1 MDTSSAAGDQLTSRP
16 AGGTELSWCRAV
28 PGGTGIT
35 VLALHLSRQ
44 ISLPFIRSSLRRLQL
59 SSPLLRARL
68 PSAASNP
75 RPSILISPS
84 PSVEIELIPSDL
96 LPQIAVANDSPP
108 ISLFHSLVEHEM
120 NRNCWA
126 EPSEDEPA
134 GVLFATIYELPE
146 LDRSLL
152 VLRLHT
158 GVCDRTAGVA
168 ILKELID
175 AVAVAGGVDR
185 IALDGGEEEEEGEVL
200 LAIEDLI
207 SKEDSWKP
215 FWARGKDLVGY
226 SLNGLRSSCLPFMN
240 TGSNRKSE
248 VARLLMEADE
258 TKRLLADS
266 NDADAEPRPLLRSR
280 DCQAEE
286 APRGEDT
293 LVDSEVCNA
302 KGIKLCAAIA
312 AAGMLATYASK
323 NLQNNQPE
331 TYSVVTLVD
340 CRKYLNPPLNDKHV
354 GFYHSAILNTH
365 TLYGVETFWETVKR
379 CHDSYS
385 NAKNNKKH
393 LTDIG
398 ELNFLMCKAIENP
411 HLTPASSLRTGLISI
426 FEEVVDYDVILGQV
440 QGLGVEDYI
449 GCASVHGIG
458 ASIAVFETIRDRQLD
473 CACVYP
479 SPLHSR
485 KQMLELVADMKRI
498 LVEGSATDDVGK

>member
-28 PGGTGIT
+28 PGGTGIA

-68 PSAASNP
+68 PSAASNS
-75 RPSILISPS
+75 RPSFLISPS

-96 LPQIAVANDSPP
+96 LPQIAVASDSPP

-146 LDRSLL
+146 PDRSLL

-168 ILKELID
+168 ILKELVD
-175 AVAVAGGVDR
+175 AVAGGVDR
-185 IALDGGEEEEEGEVL
+185 TALDGGEEEEEGEVL

-226 SLNGLRSSCLPFMN
+226 SLNGLRSSSLPFMD

-248 VARLLMEADE
+248 VVRLLMEADQ
-258 TKRLLADS
+258 TKRLLA
-266 NDADAEPRPLLRSR
+266 
-280 DCQAEE
+280 
-286 APRGEDT
+286 
-293 LVDSEVCNA
+293 VCNA
-302 KGIKLCAAIA
+302 KGIKLCAAIT

-340 CRKYLNPPLNDKHV
+340 CRKYLNPPLNDKHI

-458 ASIAVFETIRDRQLD
+458 ASIAVFETIRDGQLD

-485 KQMLELVADMKRI
+485 KQMLELVDDMKRI
-498 LVEGSATDDVGK
+498 LVEGSSTDDVGK